1 MGQYAIKSVSTE
13 EIEQYIPL
21 VYKVVNQWNTSSSV
35 ILDRDDLVSIGML
48 GLMDAYQRFDP
59 SKNVDFEGYAKLR
72 VRGAIIDEIR
82 KVGAITRRQ
91 TTALKSY
98 LATTEKLQQEL
109 LRMPT
114 DDEVCSALGWSFQE
128 LNKNYETL
136 NMMSTVSLDGLVV
149 DHQDEE
155 VQDRTLLVRDTSDSA
170 LDKLE
175 KETERALLTEAISR
189 LRIKEQQVPQLH
201 YVEGLNFHEISEVLD
216 VSPSRISQIYR
227 QAIASLRLYI
237 KR

>member
-189 LRIKEQQVPQLH
+189 LRIKEQQVLQLH

>member
-1 MGQYAIKSVSTE
+1 
-13 EIEQYIPL
+13 
-21 VYKVVNQWNTSSSV
+21 
-35 ILDRDDLVSIGML
+35 
-48 GLMDAYQRFDP
+48 
-59 SKNVDFEGYAKLR
+59 
-72 VRGAIIDEIR
+72 
-82 KVGAITRRQ
+82 
-91 TTALKSY
+91 
-98 LATTEKLQQEL
+98 
-109 LRMPT
+109 
-114 DDEVCSALGWSFQE
+114 
-128 LNKNYETL
+128 
-136 NMMSTVSLDGLVV
+136 MMSTFSLYGLVV
-149 DHQDEE
+149 DRQAEE

-189 LRIKEQQVPQLH
+189 LRIKEQQVLQLH